1 MRRLPRFARG
11 EMLSAEKINKIVE
24 AIERAINITFKG
36 AIADIDSQA
45 GRVVVL
51 NNGSGSGTPI
61 MIAQTVGRHDL
72 GSIQPVN
79 LYTQTDE
86 GEPVL
91 QMDGASNPVTVN
103 AVNMIANL
111 AGGVYVYIADTIGT
125 QTLWDIISGDPCL
138 QGNTGGPSS

>member
-1 MRRLPRFARG
+1 
-11 EMLSAEKINKIVE
+11 ML
-24 AIERAINITFKG
+24 NITFKG

-111 AGGVYVYIADTIGT
+111 AGGVYVYVS
-125 QTLWDIISGDPCL
+125 DIIGSGVLYDIIAGDPCL
-138 QGNTGGPSS
+138 QGSTGGPNS